1 MVTSRVALQFPTLSG
16 VKSYRDVDAY
26 IADSMHW
33 PAELAAVRPILLEC
47 GLTEEIKWGKPC
59 YGHDGQNV
67 VIVQEMKQF
76 LALMFFKGALLDN
89 AEGALEEQGPNSRLA
104 RRIRLTSVDEV
115 TRRAETIRV
124 CVREAIALGDVDVE
138 AASPPELA
146 LVEELQRRLEG
157 EPKLRAAFEALT
169 PGRQREYNL
178 YFSGAKQA
186 KTREAR
192 VEKYVAKILEGKGFR
207 DR

>member
-1 MVTSRVALQFPTLSG
+1 

-26 IADSMHW
+26 IADSTQW
-33 PAELAAVRPILLEC
+33 PAELAAVRTILLEC

-59 YGHDGQNV
+59 YGHDGHNI

-76 LALMFFKGALLDN
+76 LALMFFKGALLGD
-89 AEGALEEQGPNSRLA
+89 AGGALEEQGPNSRLA

-115 TRRAETIRV
+115 RRRANTIRD
-124 CVREAIALGDVDVE
+124 CVQAAIALGDVDVE
-138 AASPPELA
+138 AVPPPELA
-146 LVEELQRRLEG
+146 LVEELRRRLEG
-157 EPKLRAAFEALT
+157 DPTLRAAFEALT
-169 PGRQREYNL
+169 AGRQREYNL

-192 VEKYVAKILEGKGFR
+192 VEKYVPKILQGKGLR